1 MFAGTVGCKMS
12 DICRSREAECLA
24 ETLSS
29 DRALWSSRFCAAC
42 SHLLQVSLI
51 LLVLFGS
58 EFVQSPDA
66 SAGTFGQNCSFSRFM
81 TRTATAVTGPRSLR
95 LDDGT
100 EVVVAGILPP
110 SKLDH
115 PSVSKTW
122 ALPARTAK
130 ALSEATIGRTIELS
144 GNERARDRYGR
155 RIAQIRVL
163 SGQHQLWLQAYL
175 ARTGAARIL
184 IKGTDDICKANA
196 LLRHE
201 QAARGRSAGLWA
213 DAAYAIRK
221 ASKPWE
227 LLRYRSTLQIV
238 EGRVWNV
245 SRVRSR
251 IYINFGKNWRRDFTI
266 GIRRKVGK
274 TARIRSDIGAVER
287 SKHPR
292 SRMDPTPWRPLC
304 STPQSRPDQSRT
316 WQKIAGDLPKGQTR
330 RPLPAYQPKQKRP
343 TFAKPDAIDL

>member
-51 LLVLFGS
+51 LFVLFGS
-58 EFVQSPDA
+58 AFVQSPDA
-66 SAGTFGQNCSFSRFM
+66 SAGTFGQNCSFSTFM

-175 ARTGAARIL
+175 ARTGAARVL

-316 WQKIAGDLPKGQTR
+316 WQKDCW
-330 RPLPAYQPKQKRP
+330 RP
-343 TFAKPDAIDL
+343 TERPNTPSAPCVSAQTKAPDFCKAGRD

>member
-1 MFAGTVGCKMS
+1 M
-12 DICRSREAECLA
+12 
-24 ETLSS
+24 
-29 DRALWSSRFCAAC
+29 
-42 SHLLQVSLI
+42 I

-58 EFVQSPDA
+58 AFVQSPDA
-66 SAGTFGQNCSFSRFM
+66 SAGTFGQNCSFSTFM

-115 PSVSKTW
+115 PSVSETW

-175 ARTGAARIL
+175 ARTGAARVL

-274 TARIRSDIGAVER
+274 KLRVSGLTLEQLKGRNIRVRGWIQRRGGPYVQLHRAAQISLAPG
-287 SKHPR
+287 K
-292 SRMDPTPWRPLC
+292 
-304 STPQSRPDQSRT
+304 
-316 WQKIAGDLPKGQTR
+316 KIAGDLPKGQTR